1 MSPLHRLGEWLIDR
15 RLPVTLVAV
24 LLTAV
29 MGSFAVRVR
38 LATQLGDL
46 LPYRHPF
53 IEVHRRYADRFG
65 GANQMTI
72 MVESQSGNVF
82 TVGTLGKIFRLT
94 QELDRLPGVNHDLI
108 DSIGHRTCRYL
119 RQDGGVIMFPPVMWG
134 PPKSAAEADEI
145 RAAAE
150 PQHGRAIVTARARR
164 GDAGIM
170 QDGQNTLARR
180 QIPHDRATC
189 FVAGHETAPVGRER
203 QRRDRSRPDS
213 RLRRHWDSPRG
224 GRCQLR

>member
-1 MSPLHRLGEWLIDR
+1 MSQLHRFGEWLIDR
-15 RLPVTLVAV
+15 RLPVSLVAV

-65 GANQMTI
+65 GANQITI
-72 MVESQSGNVF
+72 MIESQSGSVF
-82 TVGTLGKIFRLT
+82 TVDTLGKIFRLT

-134 PPKSAAEADEI
+134 PPKSAAEAEEI
-145 RAAAE
+145 RKVV
-150 PQHGRAIVTARARR
+150 HYS
-164 GDAGIM
+164 
-170 QDGQNTLARR
+170 
-180 QIPHDRATC
+180 
-189 FVAGHETAPVGRER
+189 ER
-203 QRRDRSRPDS
+203 Q
-213 RLRRHWDSPRG
+213 
-224 GRCQLR
+224 